1 MMKTMSS
8 PPPCTPTYPHL
19 QAHRVHRRPHGPG
32 SQGAATAMPMVA
44 ATTPTSPPATPAD
57 SAHATADLDPGLS
70 DWQQLLLTAAL
81 GFAVSLGTGLV
92 AGLLCSST

>member
-1 MMKTMSS
+1 MMKTMTS
-8 PPPCTPTYPHL
+8 PQPRTPTYPHL
-19 QAHRVHRRPHGPG
+19 QAHRVQRRPHGPG

-44 ATTPTSPPATPAD
+44 TTTPTPPPATPAD
-57 SAHATADLDPGLS
+57 AAHTTADPGLS

-92 AGLLCSST
+92 AGLLCSA